1 MIERT
6 IAWLTHR
13 NRRLRYRGVSTTPA
27 GPGTAST
34 DANQQK
40 PKPSTTLTT
49 GSGCT
54 LITRNEVCMKP
65 GMLQY

>member
-6 IAWLTHR
+6 IACSHG

-27 GPGTAST
+27 GPGTGST
-34 DANQQK
+34 DANQQKPK

-49 GSGCT
+49 GSAAH
-54 LITRNEVCMKP
+54 
-65 GMLQY
+65 